1 MKQFKLLLI
10 LTFLFVSCSNEEEQ
24 LPVISAVYNN
34 LHAPQEGGQG
44 QPISGPFTK
53 FSFETGETTSGNDW
67 DVAFRGTSILVNGGS
82 EVGIGDEPARTGE
95 GAVSIV
101 DGVFNSVLSADGLAF
116 SQDSSSGTAVL
127 PGSGNGWYVYNP
139 QAYLITPIPGK
150 ILVFKTNNGHY
161 AKLEILS
168 YYKDAPSSPNAMQDP
183 SRYYT
188 FNYVYNPNKGNMD
201 LQ

>member
-1 MKQFKLLLI
+1 MKLKKIIFS
-10 LTFLFVSCSNEEEQ
+10 FLFIFLTTENLFAKA
-24 LPVISAVYNN
+24 LP
-34 LHAPQEGGQG
+34 P
-44 QPISGPFTK
+44 
-53 FSFETGETTSGNDW
+53 
-67 DVAFRGTSILVNGGS
+67 GT
-82 EVGIGDEPARTGE
+82 GIGDVPARTGE

-150 ILVFKTNNGHY
+150 ILVVKTNNGHY

>member
-1 MKQFKLLLI
+1 MKQFKLLLM

-53 FSFETGETTSGNDW
+53 FSFETGQTTSGNDW
-67 DVAFRGTSILVNGGS
+67 DVAFRGTTILVNGGS

-150 ILVFKTNNGHY
+150 ILDFKTNNGHY

>member
-1 MKQFKLLLI
+1 M

-53 FSFETGETTSGNDW
+53 FSFETGQTTSGNDW
-67 DVAFRGTSILVNGGS
+67 DVAFRGTTILVNGGS

-150 ILVFKTNNGHY
+150 ILVLKLIMDTMRSLNFK
-161 AKLEILS
+161 LL
-168 YYKDAPSSPNAMQDP
+168 
-183 SRYYT
+183 
-188 FNYVYNPNKGNMD
+188 
-201 LQ
+201 